1 MDRYRITI
9 TEVAKKDIASAAD
22 YIKLVLK
29 NPKAA
34 DDLLDETVGRIKSL
48 CTMPQIHQIL
58 DDPILGGFE
67 IRAILI
73 KNYAAFYLIDE
84 QKHEVRI
91 IRFLYQKSNWASIV
105 GGKENENGQWF

>member
-34 DDLLDETVGRIKSL
+34 DDLLDEIEGRIKSL
-48 CTMPQIHQIL
+48 RTMPQIHQVV
-58 DDPILGGFE
+58 DDPVLGEFE
-67 IRAILI
+67 IRAVLI
-73 KNYAAFYLIDE
+73 KNYMAFYQIDE
-84 QKHEVRI
+84 SGKSVNI
-91 IRFLYQKSNWASIV
+91 VRFLYQKRDWVSIV
-105 GGKENENGQWF
+105 ASGDKF